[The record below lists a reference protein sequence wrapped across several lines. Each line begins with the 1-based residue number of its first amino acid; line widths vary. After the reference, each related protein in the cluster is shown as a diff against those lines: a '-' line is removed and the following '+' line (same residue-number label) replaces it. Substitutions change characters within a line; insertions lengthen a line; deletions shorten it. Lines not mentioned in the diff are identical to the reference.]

1 MTTEIRSGRG
11 VGRSAACPALS
22 AIFHE
27 IRLCHKK
34 RAAFAARTCKDGVER
49 VLRQARIRAPGL
61 VGPKCSSDRSAM
73 IERHGGMRP
82 CQQQYAHA
90 ASWPGFSRPLSASNS
105 GGLHVLLNKSDTAIW
120 SPLLVVAGDKKVSS
134 LALPCSTNTSLRASR
149 PATPTARSGNPKEA
163 ISAFYADAR

>member
-1 MTTEIRSGRG
+1 M
-11 VGRSAACPALS
+11 GRSAACPALS
-22 AIFHE
+22 AIFQRFGHVTKNAPHL
-27 IRLCHKK
+27 R
-34 RAAFAARTCKDGVER
+34 RACKDGVDR

-61 VGPKCSSDRSAM
+61 VAKVLQRPLR

-90 ASWPGFSRPLSASNS
+90 ASSPGFLDHFPNVKAV

-120 SPLLVVAGDKKVSS
+120 TPLLVVAGDKSEC

-149 PATPTARSGNPKEA
+149 RATPTARSGNPKEA